1 MKLSDTQAVIL
12 SQASQHEQR
21 LAPLPKIPAAARNAV
36 FRSMLKHG
44 LLEEQAAPRQHT
56 GFGWRQ
62 DDDGAWIALRITDK
76 GLHAIGIDPHD
87 IAEVDAAAPLPADA
101 PPTAPAGGQDEVG
114 QGAAAPGPEPAHTA
128 PTSARRASLRDAAA
142 VLAAWD
148 DEGDQRQGLPDP
160 TEALHRIL
168 AKPASMAHEPDAPRK
183 PREGTKQAAVLAMLR
198 RPEGATIAQIC
209 EATGWQQHTVRGF
222 LTGLKK
228 RQGIE
233 VQVLERVRQVG
244 PNKEGAKGSYT
255 VYHVA
260 R

>member
-21 LAPLPKIPAAARNAV
+21 LAPLPKLPAAARNAV
-36 FRSMLKHG
+36 VRSMLEHG
-44 LLEEQAAPRQHT
+44 LLEERAAPRQHT

-62 DDDGAWIALRITDK
+62 DEDGAWIALRITDK
-76 GLHAIGIDPHD
+76 GLHAIGIDPD
-87 IAEVDAAAPLPADA
+87 EGSTGADTAPTDAEAPAPQGEDA
-101 PPTAPAGGQDEVG
+101 PA
-114 QGAAAPGPEPAHTA
+114 PEPAHAA
-128 PTSARRASLRDAAA
+128 PTSAPRVRLRDAAA

-148 DEGDQRQGLPDP
+148 DEGNQRQDLPDA

-168 AKPASMAHEPDAPRK
+168 AKPASMTREPGAPRK
-183 PREGTKQAAVLAMLR
+183 PREGTKQEAVLAMLR
-198 RPEGATIAQIC
+198 RPEGATVAQIA

-222 LTGLKK
+222 FAGLKK

-244 PNKEGAKGSYT
+244 PNKEGAKGSYSI
-255 VYHVA
+255 YHLPA
-260 R
+260 